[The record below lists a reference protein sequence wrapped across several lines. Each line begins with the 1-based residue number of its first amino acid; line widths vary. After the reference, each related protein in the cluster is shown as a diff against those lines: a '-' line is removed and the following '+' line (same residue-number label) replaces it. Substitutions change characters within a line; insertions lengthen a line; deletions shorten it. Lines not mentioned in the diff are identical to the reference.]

1 MSKLVTIEF
10 REIDLPAQLADAQAN
25 YFAQLL
31 QVGCFG
37 ECNATSSEV
46 AATAARLQAR
56 WSAAGKTVL
65 LVNASSLDGVNNVLP
80 SASWDV
86 AWVTVACAR
95 DADFIARFDQELGS
109 VLEVLEQDT
118 AILILATQPTR
129 LWFVLASPERA
140 FASAQTPIQI
150 GDLEVTL
157 AELTGIS
164 TPEGVQGSSL
174 FAQALPVDARAD
186 GYSAADEAIVY
197 ERLAG
202 LGYIG

>member
-10 REIDLPAQLADAQAN
+10 REIDLPAQFADAQAN

-80 SASWDV
+80 SASWMLHGSRLLV
-86 AWVTVACAR
+86 RATRISLR
-95 DADFIARFDQELGS
+95 D
-109 VLEVLEQDT
+109 
-118 AILILATQPTR
+118 
-129 LWFVLASPERA
+129 
-140 FASAQTPIQI
+140 
-150 GDLEVTL
+150 
-157 AELTGIS
+157 S
-164 TPEGVQGSSL
+164 TKSL
-174 FAQALPVDARAD
+174 
-186 GYSAADEAIVY
+186 
-197 ERLAG
+197 
-202 LGYIG
+202 